1 LSYFQEDVTRLRNS
15 DLQAAVEFFGEA
27 STVDGPDPF
36 PRPLLES
43 LHRLVPSD
51 EVVYDELD
59 RVRETVIWEEIFP
72 DGIDGPD
79 EPTYWD
85 VRDQHPVC
93 RHHELAGEFDALK
106 ISDFLTGSEL
116 RRTDIYW
123 DWFHPWGVEY
133 QMSVGLDAP
142 LSHTKVFLFI
152 RAGGRDFNER
162 DRAVL
167 NFLRPHLANLW
178 DAAQTRRRAAQA
190 LSLLEEA
197 DAGLV
202 TLDRAG
208 RIEHAT
214 PEALRLLTAYF
225 RDYRTRL
232 PEEVARWL
240 LEQRQALSPEPLR
253 VEGGEQSLVVRL
265 VGGALFLE
273 EERVAPPLTEREREI
288 LELVAAGKTNAEIAE
303 AIWIAPGTVR
313 KHLENVYEKLGVHS
327 RTAAVATLNG
337 D

>member
-1 LSYFQEDVTRLRNS
+1 VTRLRNS
-15 DLQAAVEFFGEA
+15 DLEAVVEFLGEA

-59 RVRETVIWEEIFP
+59 RVRETLLREEIFP
-72 DGIDGPD
+72 GGIDGPD

-93 RHHELAGEFDALK
+93 RHHEVAGEFRALK
-106 ISDFLTGSEL
+106 ISDFLTRSEL

-167 NFLRPHLANLW
+167 DYLRPQLARLY
-178 DAAQTRRRAAQA
+178 DAAQARRRAAQSLA
-190 LSLLEEA
+190 LLDEA

-202 TLDRAG
+202 ILDHAG
-208 RIEHAT
+208 LIEHVT

-225 RDYRTRL
+225 RDYRHEL
-232 PEEVARWL
+232 PEEIVGWL
-240 LEQRQALSPEPLR
+240 HAQSRDPLR
-253 VEGGEQSLVVRL
+253 VDGEEQSLVVRL
-265 VGGALFLE
+265 VAGALFLE
-273 EERVAPPLTEREREI
+273 EERAAPPLTDREREI

-303 AIWIAPGTVR
+303 VIWIAPGTVR

>member
-1 LSYFQEDVTRLRNS
+1 MSYFQEDVTRLRNS
-15 DLQAAVEFFGEA
+15 DLQAVVEFLGEA

-59 RVRETVIWEEIFP
+59 RVRETVLREEIFP
-72 DGIDGPD
+72 GGIDGPD

-93 RHHELAGEFDALK
+93 RHHEVAGEFHALK
-106 ISDFLTGSEL
+106 ISDFLTRSEL

-167 NFLRPHLANLW
+167 DYLRPQLARLY
-178 DAAQTRRRAAQA
+178 DAAQTRRRADQSLA
-190 LSLLEEA
+190 LLDEA

-202 TLDRAG
+202 ILDHAG
-208 RIEHAT
+208 LIEHVT

-225 RDYRTRL
+225 RDYRHEL
-232 PEEVARWL
+232 PEEIVGWL
-240 LEQRQALSPEPLR
+240 RAQSPDPLR
-253 VEGGEQSLVVRL
+253 VEGEEQSLVVRL
-265 VGGALFLE
+265 VAGALFLE
-273 EERVAPPLTEREREI
+273 EERAAPPLTDREREI

-303 AIWIAPGTVR
+303 VIWIAPGTVR